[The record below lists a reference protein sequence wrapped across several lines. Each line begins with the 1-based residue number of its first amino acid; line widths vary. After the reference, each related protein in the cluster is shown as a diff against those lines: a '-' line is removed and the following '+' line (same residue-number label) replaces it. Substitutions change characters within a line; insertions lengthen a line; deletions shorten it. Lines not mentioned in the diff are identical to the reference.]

1 MLESKETIPPNAVP
15 FQTLPVTSWK
25 GLVDIS
31 CPAPATPMI
40 TDVPH
45 PLWQDSNAARFKKAY
60 IFYFSI
66 AYSCLLLS
74 AKNIPELE
82 FRQD

>member
-1 MLESKETIPPNAVP
+1 MLEDIGIKRGRKITISTIPPNAVP

-45 PLWQDSNAARFKKAY
+45 PL
-60 IFYFSI
+60 
-66 AYSCLLLS
+66 
-74 AKNIPELE
+74 
-82 FRQD
+82 